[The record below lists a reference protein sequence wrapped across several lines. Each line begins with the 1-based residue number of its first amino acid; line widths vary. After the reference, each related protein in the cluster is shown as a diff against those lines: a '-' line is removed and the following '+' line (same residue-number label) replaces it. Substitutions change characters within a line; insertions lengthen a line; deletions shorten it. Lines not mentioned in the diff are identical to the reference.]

1 MRRKT
6 KVINIG
12 NVAIGGS
19 NPIRVQSMIK
29 VDTRNVPLAVS
40 EIIRLEDAGCEIV
53 RLAVKDF
60 EAASALSKI
69 KQNVHIPIV
78 ADIHFDP
85 QLALAS
91 IENGADKIRLN
102 PSNIE
107 DKEWIKRI
115 ASSAKAR
122 NIPIRVG
129 ANLGS
134 FKERPENTVQALVE
148 SAVKEVKILEDEG
161 FDKIVVSIK
170 SSDVITTIKANM
182 KISELL
188 DYPIHIG
195 ITEAGPLEESLVK
208 SSIGIGFLIL
218 NGIGDTLRVSITG
231 DPVWEVKAAYEILRS
246 LGIREYGLNII
257 SCPMCGRTEIDIL
270 EIVKKIK
277 QDFDS
282 VKTPIKIAVMGCAV
296 NGPGEAKEA
305 DLGIAGGKSSG
316 VIFKEGK
323 ILKVL
328 NENTLY
334 EEFSKLLK
342 ETITLKEVKS
352 S

>member
-6 KVINIG
+6 KAISIG
-12 NVAIGGS
+12 NTAIGGS

-29 VDTRNVPLAVS
+29 VDTRNVSLAVS

-53 RLAVKDF
+53 RLAVKDN

-134 FKERPENTVQALVE
+134 FKERPENIVQALVE
-148 SAVKEVKILEDEG
+148 SALKEVKILEDEG

-170 SSDVITTIKANM
+170 SSDVITTIEANM

-208 SSIGIGFLIL
+208 SGIGIGFLIF
-218 NGIGDTLRVSITG
+218 NGVGDTLRVSITG

-257 SCPMCGRTEIDIL
+257 SCPMCGRAEIEIL

-277 QDFDS
+277 QDFGS
-282 VKTPIKIAVMGCAV
+282 TKTPIKIAVMGCAV

-316 VIFKEGK
+316 VIFREGK

-342 ETITLKEVKS
+342 ETISLKETRS

>member
-6 KVINIG
+6 KAISIG
-12 NVAIGGS
+12 NTAIGGS

-29 VDTRNVPLAVS
+29 VDTRNVSLAVS

-53 RLAVKDF
+53 RLAVKDN

-134 FKERPENTVQALVE
+134 FRERPENIVQALVE
-148 SAVKEVKILEDEG
+148 SALKEVKILEDEG

-170 SSDVITTIKANM
+170 SSDVITTIEANM

-208 SSIGIGFLIL
+208 SGIGIGFLIF
-218 NGIGDTLRVSITG
+218 NGVGDTLRVSITG

-257 SCPMCGRTEIDIL
+257 SCPMCGRAEIEIL

-277 QDFDS
+277 QDFGS
-282 VKTPIKIAVMGCAV
+282 TKTPIKIAVMGCAV

-316 VIFKEGK
+316 VIFREGK

-342 ETITLKEVKS
+342 ETISLKETRS